1 MCRNLDD
8 FPGKNNSRLE
18 MAGTGRS
25 GEAFSV
31 NENMMNLFE
40 HGTKV
45 KVHTFF
51 FFLKINFRFFEKTI
65 PRKYR

>member
-1 MCRNLDD
+1 
-8 FPGKNNSRLE
+8 